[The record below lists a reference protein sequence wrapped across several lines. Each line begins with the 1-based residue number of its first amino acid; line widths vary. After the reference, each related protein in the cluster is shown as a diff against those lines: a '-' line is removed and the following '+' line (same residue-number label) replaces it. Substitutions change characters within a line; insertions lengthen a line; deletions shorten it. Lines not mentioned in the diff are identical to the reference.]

1 MHLKKYLIYM
11 KKFIIILSAIM
22 VAAVSIS
29 AASQRNVYLW
39 KSDGTI
45 TVSDPEDID
54 SLSFSGAHL
63 FNITNTSYGENRTTH
78 SFDASINVAFNF
90 ADKTLG
96 GTIEVGVCYSA
107 DNVEPTI
114 DDTTI
119 TLGSESDYTY
129 TAYLRKLSPSTT
141 YYFRGYVKL
150 LNEVFY
156 GDVASVTTVDA
167 YVIDGHNFMD
177 LGLPSGL
184 LWAES
189 NIGGEYDYDAGSYF
203 SWAETS
209 SKEEYTRATYA
220 YGFNPPTK
228 YNTTDGVTT
237 LEAADDAAI
246 EAWGDK
252 FRTPTIDDFQELITN
267 CTWTWQTNYYGA
279 KGYLVEGPNGNTIFL
294 RAGGIRNNDIIAGLD
309 NSGSY
314 WANSIA
320 SDADN
325 ANRLYFNKDDN
336 TSIAAGTTYRF
347 YGTAVRAVTDKP
359 TK

>member
-1 MHLKKYLIYM
+1 M

-177 LGLPSGL
+177 ARS
-184 LWAES
+184 AE
-189 NIGGEYDYDAGSYF
+189 
-203 SWAETS
+203 
-209 SKEEYTRATYA
+209 
-220 YGFNPPTK
+220 
-228 YNTTDGVTT
+228 
-237 LEAADDAAI
+237 
-246 EAWGDK
+246 
-252 FRTPTIDDFQELITN
+252 RT
-267 CTWTWQTNYYGA
+267 
-279 KGYLVEGPNGNTIFL
+279 
-294 RAGGIRNNDIIAGLD
+294 AGL
-309 NSGSY
+309 NQTS
-314 WANSIA
+314 AA
-320 SDADN
+320 SM
-325 ANRLYFNKDDN
+325 
-336 TSIAAGTTYRF
+336 TTMP
-347 YGTAVRAVTDKP
+347 AVTSLGRRHRPRKNTPEQPMHTVSILQQNITLP
-359 TK
+359 TE